1 MHEVV
6 AKKYVGALLS
16 SLDASEIAQIDS
28 ALSDIK
34 SAFASS
40 KFVDIINLPSLS
52 AEKKA
57 EFLLRLVECNSA
69 KFSNFLLTLTKAKR
83 FAVLPD
89 ISKEFSYQ
97 KALRDNKFK
106 GAIFSSFELKKKKKK
121 ELEDKFSKKLNANI
135 EFESKKVDYNDIKKK
150 LSDMGFEASLSMKL
164 IKEKLTEHILKAI
177 K

>member
-57 EFLLRLVECNSA
+57 EFLLSLVECNST
-69 KFSNFLLTLTKAKR
+69 KFSNFLLTLAKAKR
-83 FAVLPD
+83 LEALPD

-97 KALRDNKFK
+97 KADYDGIK
-106 GAIFSSFELKKKKKK
+106 
-121 ELEDKFSKKLNANI
+121 I
-135 EFESKKVDYNDIKKK
+135 E
-150 LSDMGFEASLSMKL
+150 LSDLGFEASFSMNL
-164 IKEKLTEHILKAI
+164 FKEKLTEHILKAI

>member
-57 EFLLRLVECNSA
+57 EFLLSLVECNSA
-69 KFSNFLLTLTKAKR
+69 KFSNFLLTLAKAKR
-83 FAVLPD
+83 LEALPD
-89 ISKEFSYQ
+89 ISREFSYQ

-106 GAIFSSFELKKKKKK
+106 GAIFSSFELNEASKK

-135 EFESKKVDYNDIKKK
+135 EFESKKVNYDGIKIE
-150 LSDMGFEASLSMKL
+150 LSDLGFEASFSMNL
-164 IKEKLTEHILKAI
+164 FKEKLTEHILKAI

>member
-1 MHEVV
+1 MFPIVV
-6 AKKYVGALLS
+6 YLKSPFFKFVQAVQELSVEHIKK
-16 SLDASEIAQIDS
+16 
-28 ALSDIK
+28 
-34 SAFASS
+34 SS

-57 EFLLRLVECNSA
+57 EFLLSLVECNSV
-69 KFSNFLLTLTKAKR
+69 KFSNFLLTLAKAKR
-83 FAVLPD
+83 LEALPD

-106 GAIFSSFELKKKKKK
+106 GAIFSSFELNEASKK

-135 EFESKKVDYNDIKKK
+135 EFESKKVDYDGIKIE
-150 LSDMGFEASLSMKL
+150 LSDLGFEASFSMNL
-164 IKEKLTEHILKAI
+164 FKEKLTEHILKAI

>member
-57 EFLLRLVECNSA
+57 EFLLSLVECNSV
-69 KFSNFLLTLTKAKR
+69 KFSNFLLTLAKAKR
-83 FAVLPD
+83 LEALPD

-106 GAIFSSFELKKKKKK
+106 GSIFSSFEL
-121 ELEDKFSKKLNANI
+121 N
-135 EFESKKVDYNDIKKK
+135 
-150 LSDMGFEASLSMKL
+150 
-164 IKEKLTEHILKAI
+164 
-177 K
+177 